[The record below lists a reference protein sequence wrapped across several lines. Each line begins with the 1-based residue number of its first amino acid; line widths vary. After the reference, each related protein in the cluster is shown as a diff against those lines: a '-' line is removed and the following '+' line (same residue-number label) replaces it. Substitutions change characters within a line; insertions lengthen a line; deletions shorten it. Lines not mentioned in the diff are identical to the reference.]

1 MSTEF
6 IVNGAHPCGG
16 FRITDHF
23 VMFVPTGRAI
33 NPISKTN
40 WEGTGVK
47 PDVEVPADLALKTA
61 HLAALNKALQK
72 NDDERAKAELKGL
85 VETLQKEIDES
96 KKNQKPAS

>member
-6 IVNGAHPCGG
+6 IINQQRPAAASRPPIISACS
-16 FRITDHF
+16 FRR
-23 VMFVPTGRAI
+23 GRAI
-33 NPISKTN
+33 NPVSKTN

-61 HLAALNKALQK
+61 HLTALNKALQK